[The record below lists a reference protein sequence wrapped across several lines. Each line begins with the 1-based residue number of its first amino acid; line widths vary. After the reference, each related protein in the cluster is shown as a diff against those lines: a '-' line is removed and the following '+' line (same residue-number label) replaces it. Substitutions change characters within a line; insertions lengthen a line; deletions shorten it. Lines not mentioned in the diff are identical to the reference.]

1 MSLTAAGPNAAHW
14 SLKGMAHGMRLSLPA
29 TFGLVVFATAFGA
42 LAAQKGLGLV
52 EATLMSA
59 LVYAGASQFVAMD
72 IWTQPVTAS
81 LVVTLGL
88 VTAVVNMRFLLMS
101 ASLRPWLGELPSW
114 QTYPALAVLVEPAWL
129 IAARYRAEGGSD
141 AAVYLGAGLVMWTAW
156 VPATAAGYL
165 LGTWIGDIERFGLD
179 VVLPAFFIVMLVPMW
194 RGPVAAMP
202 WAVAGLTALLVAALV
217 PGWWFIVAGA
227 MAGCVTA
234 GLTDGE

>member
-1 MSLTAAGPNAAHW
+1 
-14 SLKGMAHGMRLSLPA
+14 
-29 TFGLVVFATAFGA
+29 
-42 LAAQKGLGLV
+42 
-52 EATLMSA
+52 
-59 LVYAGASQFVAMD
+59 
-72 IWTQPVTAS
+72 
-81 LVVTLGL
+81 
-88 VTAVVNMRFLLMS
+88 
-101 ASLRPWLGELPSW
+101 ELPSW

-227 MAGCVTA
+227 MAGCATA